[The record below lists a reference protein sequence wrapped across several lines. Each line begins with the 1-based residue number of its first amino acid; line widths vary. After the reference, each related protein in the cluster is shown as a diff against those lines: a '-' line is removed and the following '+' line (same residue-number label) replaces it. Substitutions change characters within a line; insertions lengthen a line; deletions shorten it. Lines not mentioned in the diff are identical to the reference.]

1 MKSCACIPSAD
12 LKKHYGSAKNQPG
25 FIAEEALTVVP
36 DLVSLDADGLPSGFD
51 YPKLT
56 AVLTKAIQEMNLRIE
71 TIASTTANPS
81 IESQTFAES
90 FFESVFARTRA
101 WLADA
106 ANGVGDL
113 FAGRVKTKELC
124 VRDDSGAETCIT
136 KLQLDALLSGD
147 GVSSGNAAGDGGGG
161 GGNTTPAPTP
171 TPAPESEPEP
181 EATPTPESEPAS
193 APEPET
199 PPAEEEP
206 PAEEPPTLGPE
217 PEPSSPPAEQDVVA
231 EPAPP
236 VDEPP
241 AEESSAA
248 LPSAPETP

>member
-136 KLQLDALLSGD
+136 KLQLDSLLSG
-147 GVSSGNAAGDGGGG
+147 VAAGQGGGG
-161 GGNTTPAPTP
+161 GGTPSPSPT
-171 TPAPESEPEP
+171 
-181 EATPTPESEPAS
+181 
-193 APEPET
+193 
-199 PPAEEEP
+199 
-206 PAEEPPTLGPE
+206 PE
-217 PEPSSPPAEQDVVA
+217 PEPTPAEPTPEPLDESPTTPSEPSDEQPAEQDVVAEPAPPVDEAPTTPSDPWDEQSAATADVVA

-241 AEESSAA
+241 AEEASAA